1 MSLKKLVNKYLGS
14 RKKKEEEPEVPKDWA
29 TRPQEPEL
37 EPEASVWPPV
47 EVKRRKR
54 FVLGDRKI
62 KGAKAMF
69 VVYVL
74 LAVGTI
80 RAAPWILVLF
90 IPTILLIMDYIRCN
104 ETLKAMGAWSEVE
117 ENKRDLDNIASVE

>member
-1 MSLKKLVNKYLGS
+1 MSLKKFVKKYLGP
-14 RKKKEEEPEVPKDWA
+14 RKKKEEEPEVPEDWA
-29 TRPQEPEL
+29 TRPQELEL
-37 EPEASVWPPV
+37 EPEESVWPPI

-54 FVLGDRKI
+54 FVLGERKI

-74 LAVGTI
+74 LAIGTI
-80 RAAPWILVLF
+80 RAAPWVLVLF

-104 ETLKAMGAWSEVE
+104 ETLKKMGAWSETE
-117 ENKRDLDNIASVE
+117 ETKSDHDNIASVK